1 MDDRKMKP
9 KTVDSMLKG
18 IIDCLDKKEK
28 MTPAALGK
36 ELNIH
41 PKTAGRY
48 VEAAEKLNMITCEP
62 IKFGKNTVKLCKINS
77 NYREFIKKT
86 KEMK

>member
-1 MDDRKMKP
+1 MKP

-18 IIDCLDKKEK
+18 IIDCLDKKER

-62 IKFGKNTVKLCKINS
+62 VKFGQNTVKLCKINPT
-77 NYREFIKKT
+77 YREFIKKT
-86 KEMK
+86 KEDNG